1 MILKEVINYYEEQGL
16 TALCWNYEDC
26 NSSFSFSSL
35 KSIHSYLNRLRHHLF
50 SRYKE
55 IYPLFD
61 MPFSPKS
68 KFYGDELNYI
78 ESISK
83 NNGKFEVSL
92 LEASLF
98 GDICLSWDS
107 EGQRICLIDKEKERI
122 LHPTWEYSHESPF
135 LGVEDKWYRYD
146 KHLKQVLGLKVEF
159 YASSEFQKRCHDL
172 AIKFSLPMPIYI
184 NAVNPKRPE
193 LGFFSLYDDLTIVS
207 NFFKVDDDSGDYSD
221 SKLRNFIN
229 DLSKIEGTVYFSYHS
244 HSLTN
249 VINTHGHMG
258 LFDQFCCHFFSISES
273 NPSRADFPEGKMC
286 DAYSMHCLTY

>member
-35 KSIHSYLNRLRHHLF
+35 KSIHGYLNRLRHHLF

-68 KFYGDELNYI
+68 KFSGDELNYI

-83 NNGKFEVSL
+83 NNGKFEISL
-92 LEASLF
+92 LEASLL
-98 GDICLSWDS
+98 GDVCLSWES
-107 EGQRICLIDKEKERI
+107 EERYICLIDKEKERI
-122 LHPTWEYSHESPF
+122 LRPKWSYTQGPF
-135 LGVEDKWYRYD
+135 FDIEDKWYRCGRHG
-146 KHLKQVLGLKVEF
+146 KELKGEF
-159 YASSEFQKRCHDL
+159 YGSPEFRKRCHDYSE
-172 AIKFSLPMPIYI
+172 IEWSRPMPIYI

-193 LGFFSLYDDLTIVS
+193 LGFFSLYDDLTMVS
-207 NFFKVDDDSGDYSD
+207 NFFEVDDDSGDYSD

-229 DLSKIEGTVYFSYHS
+229 DLSKIEGTVYFSFHS

-249 VINTHGHMG
+249 VINTQGPG
-258 LFDQFCCHFFSISES
+258 GSADIFCCHFFSISEP

-286 DAYSMHCLTY
+286 DAYSIHCKTY